1 MNRFFKLFL
10 IVFVYILAF
19 ASISYAGFSDIENHW
34 AKEKIEDFL
43 ESGFVDGY
51 GDGTFRPDQDITRAE
66 FCKIINA
73 YMGYGFSEESGENVS
88 GEIVPNIKSGETNEW
103 KEKNFKLAN
112 EKGYLQVGN
121 VDEKLSREEAFVAL
135 SKVMNLSNIEYELN
149 YDDASEISVWAIPAV
164 KALASANHIKGYG
177 GKLRPKENLTR
188 AELVSVLYDFVGIG
202 GLDDE
207 PQDRKFEIGLLVHDE
222 YGLVVK
228 KLVGDLEMASGDSVT
243 FAVMLEEN
251 ESEPEVK
258 IVSGDEYV
266 ELDKVN
272 LILDAKSSGEALI
285 NFTTDKHDE
294 NVKVIIK

>member
-10 IVFVYILAF
+10 IIFVYILAF

-34 AKEKIEDFL
+34 AKEKIENFL
-43 ESGFVDGY
+43 ESGFVNGY
-51 GDGTFRPDQDITRAE
+51 GDGTFRPDADITRAE

-73 YMGYGFSEESGENVS
+73 YMRYGFSGESGENVS
-88 GEIVPNIKSGETNEW
+88 GEVAPDINSGETNDW

-135 SKVMNLSNIEYELN
+135 SKVMNLSNAEYELN
-149 YDDASEISVWAIPAV
+149 YDDASEISAWAAPAV

-202 GLDDE
+202 GVDDE
-207 PQDRKFEIGLLVHDE
+207 PQDRKFEIGILVHDE
-222 YGLVVK
+222 YGLVVN
-228 KLVGDLEMASGDSVT
+228 KLEGDLEMASGDSVT

>member
-10 IVFVYILAF
+10 IIFVYILAF

-34 AKEKIEDFL
+34 AKEKIENFL
-43 ESGFVDGY
+43 ESGFVNGY
-51 GDGTFRPDQDITRAE
+51 GDGTFRPDADITRAE
-66 FCKIINA
+66 FCKIVNA
-73 YMGYGFSEESGENVS
+73 YMGYGFSGESGENVS
-88 GEIVPNIKSGETNEW
+88 GEIVSDAKSGETNEW

-112 EKGYLQVGN
+112 AKGYLQVGSI
-121 VDEKLSREEAFVAL
+121 DEKISREEAFVAL
-135 SKVMNLSNIEYELN
+135 SKVMNLSNVEFELN
-149 YDDASEISVWAIPAV
+149 YDDASEISAWAIPSV
-164 KALASANHIKGYG
+164 KALASVNYIKGYD

-202 GLDDE
+202 GVDDE
-207 PQDRKFEIGLLVHDE
+207 PQDIKFEIGILAHNE
-222 YGLVVK
+222 YGLTVNK
-228 KLVGDLEMASGDSVT
+228 IDGDLEMASGDSIT

-251 ESEPEVK
+251 ESEPKVK
-258 IVSGDEYV
+258 IVSGDEHV

-294 NVKVIIK
+294 NIKVIIK